1 MVYYSLEGLLAS
13 GKSSILKYLAEYF
26 TCSECTTIREPVEDF
41 RDYKDKM
48 YNPIQ
53 EMQDDPKRNAFT
65 GQLHILQQSV
75 AHYAQE
81 CENSN
86 APIIISD
93 QSVCSPF
100 AFIDCLHK
108 NGYLSKFT
116 KDYMLGLWS
125 EGSKDVCKSDFFIF
139 IDVSPARCHHQL
151 KEDKSHDLDEHK
163 LWSKEL
169 LSVLM
174 ESHEKMFNMLGI
186 PVKKI
191 QVDEDMLASDVAVHV
206 ISLLEQEAV

>member
-1 MVYYSLEGLLAS
+1 ME
-13 GKSSILKYLAEYF
+13 
-26 TCSECTTIREPVEDF
+26 
-41 RDYKDKM
+41 DYKDKM

-65 GQLHILQQSV
+65 GQLHILQQSI
-75 AHYAQE
+75 AHNAQE
-81 CENSN
+81 CENSD

-100 AFIDCLHK
+100 AFINCLHK
-108 NGYLSKFT
+108 NGYFSKFT

-125 EGSKDVCKSDFFIF
+125 EGSKDVCKPDFFIF
-139 IDVSPARCHHQL
+139 IDVSPARCHRQL
-151 KEDKSHDLDEHK
+151 KEDKSCDLDEHK

-186 PVKKI
+186 PVQRI
-191 QVDEDMLASDVAVHV
+191 QVVEDMLASDVAVHV